1 MDNIIETIPNPKN
14 FCGGNFQDWLE
25 VYLTGKCNGKCSFCI
40 DKYGFKPDNSI
51 EPKELVK
58 IILDSGQKNIL
69 LLGGE
74 PTLYKGFGYVT
85 KALKDAGRNV
95 TVTTNGSHLSNKF
108 TQGALKNVSCVN
120 ISIHHYDRKVNTE
133 ITGIKLIE
141 NQFNGAVKSLQDS
154 GVDIRINCNII
165 KGFIDSENEV
175 INFLNFAWSLDIK
188 KVRFAELKNDD
199 RFVSL
204 AKIFNNRYGLN
215 EDPFI
220 DGCWQNTILYGMHV
234 NFRQL
239 CGMQTNKRAAPINP
253 KQILKKVLYYDG
265 KLYDGWQ
272 SLKENDMSKAKSK
285 VKSKVNNA
293 PLPLKE
299 SFLKGS
305 LVAILEQVASGDLDT
320 NSGAKL
326 ILALTK
332 QLAKIEEPVPVVI
345 NTNTVTTT
353 GSGCVY

>member
-1 MDNIIETIPNPKN
+1 MTNEIETIPNPKN

-40 DKYGFKPDNSI
+40 DKHGFRPDNSI
-51 EPKELVK
+51 EPEELVK
-58 IILDSGQKNIL
+58 TIIDGGQKNIL

-85 KALKDAGRNV
+85 RALKEAGRNV
-95 TVTTNGSHLSNKF
+95 TVTTNGSTLSRRNIK
-108 TQGALKNVSCVN
+108 QALQDVSCVN
-120 ISIHHYDRKVNTE
+120 ISVHHYDLSINKT
-133 ITGIKLIE
+133 ITGIGL
-141 NQFNGAVKSLQDS
+141 NDDCLYYNSKSLKDL
-154 GVDIRINCNII
+154 GVDVRINCNII
-165 KGFIDSENEV
+165 KGYIDSEPEALK
-175 INFLNFAWSLDIK
+175 FLNWSFFKGIRN
-188 KVRFAELKNDD
+188 VRFAELKNDD

-204 AKIFNNRYGLN
+204 ASIFKNRYGLN

-220 DGCWQNTILYGMHV
+220 LGCWQNADIDGMKV

-272 SLKENDMSKAKSK
+272 SIKEGDMAKDKGKNVSDEELKTTLKVLLNQVEEGNLSADEAANIVFALMKSNIK
-285 VKSKVNNA
+285 VVEKV
-293 PLPLKE
+293 
-299 SFLKGS
+299 
-305 LVAILEQVASGDLDT
+305 V
-320 NSGAKL
+320 
-326 ILALTK
+326 
-332 QLAKIEEPVPVVI
+332 
-345 NTNTVTTT
+345 TT